1 MSEFENNGGYY
12 INNVPY
18 MDCKITG
25 EPVRNVGTDV
35 VSVIGNRALTIRMYK
50 MFPETIEKAVK
61 VKTGRPAGWHFM
73 NEFVDKDGTVFHKG
87 VEQPDLKGTLKPT
100 KIKPKKKAKRRS
112 QEQIL
117 LDRHD
122 EKKQALK
129 KAIKKQKDF
138 LNHNFGGQVFQRE
151 RESLDKQFKAIS
163 AKVLEAK
170 HKLDELYF
178 NEKLEEEYK
187 DVFEDICTLLDKLMV
202 VRMDFEELRDKV
214 MRNDV

>member
-1 MSEFENNGGYY
+1 MSDFENNGGYY

-100 KIKPKKKAKRRS
+100 KVKPKKKAKRRS

-129 KAIKKQKDF
+129 KAIQKQKDF

-151 RESLDKQFKAIS
+151 RESLDKQFKVIS

-170 HKLDELYF
+170 HTLDKLYF

-187 DVFEDICTLLDKLMV
+187 DVFEDVCTLLDMLMTIRV
-202 VRMDFEELRDKV
+202 DFEELRDRV

>member
-100 KIKPKKKAKRRS
+100 KVKPKKKAKRRS

-187 DVFEDICTLLDKLMV
+187 DVFEDVCTLLDMLMTIRV
-202 VRMDFEELRDKV
+202 DFEELRDKV

>member
-50 MFPETIEKAVK
+50 MFPETIEKSVK

-129 KAIKKQKDF
+129 KAIQKQKDF
-138 LNHNFGGQVFQRE
+138 LNHNFGGQVFERE
-151 RESLDKQFKAIS
+151 RLSLKRYFDDIS
-163 AKVLEAK
+163 SDIQELRVI
-170 HKLDELYF
+170 LDELYM
-178 NEKLEEEYK
+178 NEE
-187 DVFEDICTLLDKLMV
+187 FEDDNTWAYFKVCDSLDKLNV
-202 VRMDFEELRDKV
+202 IRKDFEELRDRV

>member
-1 MSEFENNGGYY
+1 MKLL
-12 INNVPY
+12 
-18 MDCKITG
+18 DCYKCGRWVEVDTQAHKVTCAYCVQLAVG
-25 EPVRNVGTDV
+25 FPDDEPKK
-35 VSVIGNRALTIRMYK
+35 VSS
-50 MFPETIEKAVK
+50 
-61 VKTGRPAGWHFM
+61 GRPSGWHFM

-87 VEQPDLKGTLKPT
+87 VEQPGLKGTLKPT
-100 KIKPKKKAKRRS
+100 KVKPKKKAKRRS

-187 DVFEDICTLLDKLMV
+187 DVFEDVCTLLDMLMTIRV
-202 VRMDFEELRDKV
+202 DFEELRDKV

>member
-122 EKKQALK
+122 EKNQALK
-129 KAIKKQKDF
+129 KAIQKQKDF

-187 DVFEDICTLLDKLMV
+187 DVFEDVCTLLDMLMTIRV
-202 VRMDFEELRDKV
+202 DFEELRDRV
-214 MRNDV
+214 MSNDV